1 MRFKRKFFENLD
13 IKILN
18 GRVIDGSGNPWFK
31 ADVGIENQRIV
42 RIGELHKEDTNE
54 VIDADGLIVAPGFI
68 DSHSHSDL
76 ELLKNPF
83 SPQKIKQGITTEI
96 LGQDGFSVAPIK
108 DETWEQLCTNVRG
121 LLGELDEDWEWQNL
135 TEYFSLLEKGGI
147 ATNVCSHVGHATIR
161 IYVMGFED
169 RAPLNEELNQMRKLV
184 KQSMY
189 EGAIGLSSG
198 LVYPPSCYANTDEL
212 VELCK
217 IVKENDGIYTSHI
230 RGESYTL
237 EKSMSEAIEI
247 GLRSEASIHV
257 SHHKASGRENWGK
270 VVKTLNMIDKA
281 RSESVDLTCDQY
293 PYTAGSTM
301 LTVVLP
307 PWALEGGI
315 PRLLTR
321 LNSSEVRERLKNDM
335 TTGVLG
341 WSSYLR
347 AAGFENIMIT
357 YCKKNVQFEGKTLSN
372 LAKELGKDP
381 FDTVFDLLIDE
392 EASISIVLFYLSEDD
407 VKTVMRHQTV
417 MVCTDGLLGG
427 KPHPRVYG
435 AFPRVLGRYVREEKK
450 ISIQDAVRK
459 MTSLPAQRF
468 GLNERGL
475 IREGMYADITIFD
488 PRTII
493 DLGTYTNPRQFPIG
507 IEYVIVNGR
516 LVLENGKQL
525 DALPGTV
532 LKKDNESKHPG

>member
-1 MRFKRKFFENLD
+1 ME

-18 GRVIDGSGNPWFK
+18 GRLIDGSGNPWFK
-31 ADVGIENQRIV
+31 ADVGIKNQRIV
-42 RIGELHKEDTNE
+42 KISDLQKDDANE

-76 ELLKNPF
+76 ELLKDPF
-83 SPQKIKQGITTEI
+83 SPQKIKQGITTEV
-96 LGQDGFSVAPIK
+96 LGQDGFSVAPIRDK
-108 DETWEQLCTNVRG
+108 TWEQLRANVTG
-121 LLGELDEDWEWQNL
+121 LLGELDKEWEWRNL
-135 TEYFSLLEKGGI
+135 TEYFSLLERGGI

-161 IYVMGFED
+161 IHVMGFED
-169 RAPLNEELNQMRKLV
+169 RSPSNKELDQMRKLV
-184 KQSMY
+184 KQSMH

-217 IVKENDGIYTSHI
+217 IVKENYGVYTSHI

-270 VVKTLNMIDKA
+270 VVKTLNMIDNA
-281 RSESVDLTCDQY
+281 RIEGVDLTCDQY

-315 PRLLTR
+315 PRLLSR
-321 LNSSEVRERLKNDM
+321 LNSSEVRKRLKRDM
-335 TTGVLG
+335 ITGVPG

-372 LAKELGKDP
+372 IAKELGKDP
-381 FDTVFDLLIDE
+381 FDTVFDLLIE
-392 EASISIVLFYLSEDD
+392 EESSISIVLFYLSEDD

-435 AFPRVLGRYVREEKK
+435 AFPRVLGRYVREEKT
-450 ISIQDAVRK
+450 ISLQDAIRK
-459 MTSLPAQRF
+459 MTSLPAQTF

-475 IREGMYADITIFD
+475 LREGMYADITIFD
-488 PRTII
+488 PSTII
-493 DLGTYTNPRQFPIG
+493 DVGTYTNPRQFPLG

-516 LVLENGKQL
+516 LVLEKGKQR
-525 DALPGTV
+525 DVLPGTV
-532 LKKDNESKHPG
+532 LKKDREKKHP